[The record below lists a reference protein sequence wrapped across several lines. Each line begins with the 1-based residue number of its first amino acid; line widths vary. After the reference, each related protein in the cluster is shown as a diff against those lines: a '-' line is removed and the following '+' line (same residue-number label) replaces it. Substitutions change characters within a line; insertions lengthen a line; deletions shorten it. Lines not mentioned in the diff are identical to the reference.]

1 MEAKAGVTKREIFG
15 WCLFD
20 VANSSY
26 TTTIITVFF
35 GRIFAEV
42 IVGPDASNP
51 SSFSNGNLLWSWLLG
66 ASWMMT
72 ALLGP
77 FFGAMSDVGGRRKQF
92 LAASVMLCALATA
105 MLYTAGPGMIAW
117 AALLVVV
124 SNFGFSLSENFIA
137 AFLPHISTPK
147 NIGKISGWSWGLGYL
162 GGIGSIILC
171 AAVVNVEEFTP
182 ATFDSLRWVGPL
194 TAAFFVVFSLPTF
207 MFVREPKSMAAQSFD
222 FKAAL
227 SNAYTEFFSTFKKL
241 RDYPDLARFLMSF
254 FFFFGGL
261 SIVISFAAIYA
272 AQVVGITGGKWQT
285 IFFLVINL
293 SAAVGAVA
301 FGYIQN
307 KLGALKTVNLTL
319 VVWIAT
325 VLMIYFLEDLGRLLG
340 VSDLKLLFIG
350 VANFA
355 GVCLGATQSATRAL
369 VGLFSPP
376 SRSGEFFGFWGLAGK
391 LSAVFSVLV
400 FGFLQTILSLHASM
414 LACLTFFAV
423 GLVLNRTVNE
433 GRGRANVELL
443 HK

>member
-1 MEAKAGVTKREIFG
+1 MSSAVKKREIFG

-42 IVGPDASNP
+42 IVGPNADNP
-51 SSFSNGNLLWSWLLG
+51 DSFAYGNLLWSWLLG
-66 ASWMMT
+66 ASWFLT
-72 ALLGP
+72 AILGP
-77 FFGAMSDVGGRRKQF
+77 FFGAMSDVGGRRKLF
-92 LAASVMLCALATA
+92 LAFSVLLCSLATA
-105 MLYTAGPGMIAW
+105 MLYTAAPGMIVW
-117 AALLVVV
+117 AALLVII
-124 SNFGFSLSENFIA
+124 SNLGFSLSENFIA
-137 AFLPHISTPK
+137 AFLPHISTPQ
-147 NIGKISGWSWGLGYL
+147 NIGKISGWSWGLGYI

-171 AAVVNVEEFTP
+171 ATIVNVEEYSA
-182 ATFDSLRWVGPL
+182 ATFYALRWVGPV
-194 TAAFFVVFSLPTF
+194 TAVFFLVFSLPTF
-207 MFVREPKSMAAQSFD
+207 LFVREPRAMVASSFALKS
-222 FKAAL
+222 AL
-227 SNAYTEFFSTFKKL
+227 SNAYHEFFSTFKKL
-241 RDYPDLARFLMSF
+241 RDFPDLARFLLSF

-272 AQVVGITGGKWQT
+272 AQVVGITSGKWQT

-293 SAAVGAVA
+293 SAAVGAVG
-301 FGYIQN
+301 FGYVQSR
-307 KLGALKTVNLTL
+307 LGALKTVNLTL

-355 GVCLGATQSATRAL
+355 GVCLGATQSAARAL

-376 SRSGEFFGFWGLAGK
+376 ERSGEFFGFWGLAGK

-400 FGFLQTILSLHASM
+400 FGFLQTVLSLHASM
-414 LACLTFFAV
+414 LACVSFFAI
-423 GLVLNRTVNE
+423 GLLLNRTVNE
-433 GRGRANVELL
+433 ARGRANIQRS
-443 HK
+443 